1 MDAAGK
7 EGEGEGK
14 AQAVSG
20 HETEERRETEVSEKI
35 KLQHQPELWEPS
47 QTLPCRLF
55 SCDQSGKG
63 SPPKKN
69 PLEIQKERLLVKS

>member
-7 EGEGEGK
+7 EGEEK

-55 SCDQSGKG
+55 SCDQGGKG
-63 SPPKKN
+63 SPSKKN
-69 PLEIQKERLLVKS
+69 RWKYRKKDSW